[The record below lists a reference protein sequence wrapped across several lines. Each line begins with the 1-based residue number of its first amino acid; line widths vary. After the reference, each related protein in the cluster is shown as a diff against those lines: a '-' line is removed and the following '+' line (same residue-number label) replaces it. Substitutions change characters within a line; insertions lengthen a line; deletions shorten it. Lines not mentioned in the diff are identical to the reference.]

1 MAAVASPAIPS
12 PEATS
17 KMRRLGRIKGCGG
30 AEVGAAVAGATT
42 VAVVFL
48 SAGEARHFDSKRDC
62 GEVDFDTIEEAA
74 ERRTRWLG
82 AEVETET
89 RDAQRRL
96 EERRTRHPSALLV
109 VVVVVGL

>member
-1 MAAVASPAIPS
+1 MTAVASPAIAS

-17 KMRRLGRIKGCGG
+17 KMTRLGRIKGGGG
-30 AEVGAAVAGATT
+30 AEIGSGVAGAAAVT
-42 VAVVFL
+42 VVFMP
-48 SAGEARHFDSKRDC
+48 AGEARCFDSKRDR
-62 GEVDFDTIEEAA
+62 GEVDFDTIEAAA

-89 RDAQRRL
+89 WDAQRRL